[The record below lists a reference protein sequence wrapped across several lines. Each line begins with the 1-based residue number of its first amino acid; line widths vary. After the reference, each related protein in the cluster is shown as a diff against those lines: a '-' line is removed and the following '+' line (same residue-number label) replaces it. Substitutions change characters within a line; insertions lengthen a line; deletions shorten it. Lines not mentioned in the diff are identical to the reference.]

1 MLIDSWKPTTQEF
14 EISTLIQFLKFPP
27 PFQHKNII
35 AGVYNFQTKILEK
48 GDNLLELIAK
58 YYWNKT

>member
-48 GDNLLELIAK
+48 GDNLLELIA
-58 YYWNKT
+58 